1 MEPEALKFIED
12 CNAVQRGGGEMDT
25 RTTDS
30 ASVMSIAISLRRIA
44 DEVCGVPYNNEPGAD
59 NSRHSTGLVAGI
71 MLAIEQGLL
80 AASQRG

>member
-30 ASVMSIAISLRRIA
+30 ASAMSIAISLKRIA
-44 DEVCGVPYNNEPGAD
+44 DSLTSAD
-59 NSRHSTGLVAGI
+59 AGRPLLDNLRHALSDVLFDDRQSRS
-71 MLAIEQGLL
+71 
-80 AASQRG
+80 R